1 MLPDGSGLTALP
13 GAPEGSCC
21 DTRTAPS
28 SLPSC
33 HNTLGLLSW
42 TGLEQVESLALAEQG
57 RVSASDPER
66 LAGSGGGVG
75 WPAQGPVSYRLGTL
89 FGSGFESSGRS
100 WGGGGSLSV
109 PARVGVPGL
118 LLSAVGEPR
127 ARVSGLLDESV
138 ESLTPGK

>member
-21 DTRTAPS
+21 DTWTAPS

-66 LAGSGGGVG
+66 LAGSGGEVG
-75 WPAQGPVSYRLGTL
+75 RTAQGPVSYRLGTL

-100 WGGGGSLSV
+100 WGGGRFSLC
-109 PARVGVPGL
+109 ACQGGGPGL
-118 LLSAVGEPR
+118 APQC
-127 ARVSGLLDESV
+127 SGGAKGQ
-138 ESLTPGK
+138 SLWSSR